1 MRRTPALVVPIIFL
15 SGCAGSLDPAP
26 DIQRAD
32 DLTAQR
38 TGIVPDWKT
47 QSCVLWDG
55 TTDLTADE
63 AVRYAVSG
71 HREVRASLERIAASR
86 ADLVQS
92 GLLPNPVLNVGL
104 AFQFA
109 GTPADT
115 SLGISLT
122 QSLVALL
129 QRDDRMK
136 AADADLEHQILATSD
151 LALAIAAKARAAHAR
166 AYYAQK
172 QVLEQQAAV
181 ANAERSVGAA
191 RKRFDA
197 GEATSLHV
205 NRQRLLLL
213 RLTAQLAR
221 RETDLA
227 TRKREL
233 AAAVCRADAPMNW
246 SAAEPASAA
255 PAFDP
260 ATIDE
265 DRVIELALEQRLDA
279 AAADATARAAL
290 MRAGIEADWR
300 WLAGEDLQAGV
311 GYQHT
316 DDGADEIGPTL
327 TVPIPIFDTGDAR
340 TAKAR
345 AEARQAV
352 LMAQDI
358 REQAILEAR
367 LALIASRSAAMLAA
381 NYDTEIVA
389 LAHENLQL
397 AQQSF
402 NAGESDLTV
411 LLEAEE
417 ALVSA
422 RSDLIELQEQA
433 ALARIELERAVGG
446 RLTPDSLLPAAAAEP
461 AAPVKEAEQPSG
473 GGQNNDPHK

>member
-1 MRRTPALVVPIIFL
+1 MRPTAALALPVLIL

-47 QSCVLWDG
+47 QSCALWDG
-55 TTDLTADE
+55 DSDLTADD

-71 HREVRASLERIAASR
+71 HREIRASLERIAASR

-115 SLGISLT
+115 SVAVSVT

-166 AYYAQK
+166 VYYAQK
-172 QVLEQQAAV
+172 QVIEQQAAV

-233 AAAVCRADAPMNW
+233 AAAVCRADAPMAW
-246 SAAEPASAA
+246 SAVEPSGLSV
-255 PAFDP
+255 FDP

-265 DRVIELALEQRLDA
+265 DRVVALALEQRLDA

-300 WLAGEDLQAGV
+300 WLAGQDLQAGV

-316 DDGADEIGPTL
+316 DDGADEIGPAL

-345 AEARQAV
+345 AEARHAV

-358 REQAILEAR
+358 REEAILEAR

-389 LAHENLQL
+389 LAHENLEL

-446 RLTPDSLLPAAAAEP
+446 RLTPESVLPPAAPEP
-461 AAPVKEAEQPSG
+461 AALVEEAEQAPR
-473 GGQNNDPHK
+473 GGQNNHPHK